1 MHCRA
6 AYGVDDAGGADKKSD
21 EKCNGVPEYHRKL
34 KGKDNYK
41 QERSAHVLHR
51 KTEWVFQ
58 AVRDAVFVAD
68 YKRENIQQGEW

>member
-34 KGKDNYK
+34 KGKDNYEQK
-41 QERSAHVLHR
+41 SSAHVLHR
-51 KTEWVFQ
+51 KTEGIFQ
-58 AVRDAVFVAD
+58 TVGNGIFIAD
-68 YKRENIQQGEW
+68 DKGENVEQRE